1 MIRLETNGNLQDF
14 RFTDRIESLK
24 SKIESS
30 RRVIKS
36 NVLCCR
42 HIESQKAAILK
53 NLLAKISK
61 VQIGRLTSDL
71 TQ

>member
-42 HIESQKAAILK
+42 HIESQKAAILNSEDFK
-53 NLLAKISK
+53 STT
-61 VQIGRLTSDL
+61 GRMTSNL